1 MTRAE
6 IATMIA
12 GVGLPNAYDHFTK
25 DDKPDGPPFICF
37 LYPEDADFKADDS
50 NYQRITDLTVE
61 LYVDA
66 PDFTLE
72 AAVETALGGSGLV
85 YTRSGPR
92 YIRDER
98 MYQTTYETSVL
109 LTDNPPAPDDPTAA
123 PTDEPPTNDTEVLEQ
138 DAEQG

>member
-12 GVGLPNAYDHFTK
+12 GVGLPYAYDHFTK
-25 DDKPDGPPFICF
+25 DDAPDGPPFICF

-72 AAVETALGGSGLV
+72 AAVETALGGAGLV

-98 MYQTTYETSVL
+98 MYQTTWETSVL
-109 LTDNPPAPDDPTAA
+109 LTEAPPATAGEE
-123 PTDEPPTNDTEVLEQ
+123 TSNTEVL
-138 DAEQG
+138 DKDGEQG